1 MLPTTVTAGPHLIV
15 MLQTLPLSASECHHS
30 GEGVAVGPT
39 RRTPASQR
47 GKREGPRVSAAVR
60 RSPHI
65 GVAAEETP
73 AGTRSTHDEI
83 PPTAR
88 WSTGAWPSSSPGLHS
103 RGRSPRTRVV
113 DRLGSRSSWLWTLFT
128 RTHRLID
135 AERRPPPRSETGVA
149 QRPAAEWIAQ
159 CEQEHTKPGHVPTRV
174 CPSAVRAGHGLSSFT
189 VLRNWIAPIPP
200 GNSARG
206 VTQYPCRREVM

>member
-1 MLPTTVTAGPHLIV
+1 
-15 MLQTLPLSASECHHS
+15 MLQPLPLSASECHHS
-30 GEGVAVGPT
+30 GKGSRSVRHGEPRH
-39 RRTPASQR
+39 RREVNARALASPLPFGDHR
-47 GKREGPRVSAAVR
+47 TSVWSPKKRPRELDR
-60 RSPHI
+60 H
-65 GVAAEETP
+65 T
-73 AGTRSTHDEI
+73 TRS

-88 WSTGAWPSSSPGLHS
+88 WSTSAWPSSSPGLHS

>member
-1 MLPTTVTAGPHLIV
+1 M
-15 MLQTLPLSASECHHS
+15 SSFR
-30 GEGVAVGPT
+30 EGVAVGPT

-103 RGRSPRTRVV
+103 RGRSPSPWVV
-113 DRLGSRSSWLWTLFT
+113 DRLGCGPSREDPP
-128 RTHRLID
+128 ID
-135 AERRPPPRSETGVA
+135 RPRKEGPHGPKPVWCNG
-149 QRPAAEWIAQ
+149 RPLNGSLNVSGSARKT
-159 CEQEHTKPGHVPTRV
+159 EHFPTRV
-174 CPSAVRAGHGLSSFT
+174 CPSAVRARHCLSSFT
-189 VLRNWIAPIPP
+189 VLRNRTLPIPP

-206 VTQYPCRREVM
+206 VTQYPCRVR

>member
-1 MLPTTVTAGPHLIV
+1 LSCDELSAVTGRWAADKGDLNSPCLKATLVSQAAEEPVVGSLHQAMLPTTVTAGPHLIV

-103 RGRSPRTRVV
+103 RGRSPSPWVV
-113 DRLGSRSSWLWTLFT
+113 DRLGSRSSW
-128 RTHRLID
+128 
-135 AERRPPPRSETGVA
+135 
-149 QRPAAEWIAQ
+149 Q
-159 CEQEHTKPGHVPTRV
+159 
-174 CPSAVRAGHGLSSFT
+174 
-189 VLRNWIAPIPP
+189 
-200 GNSARG
+200 
-206 VTQYPCRREVM
+206 